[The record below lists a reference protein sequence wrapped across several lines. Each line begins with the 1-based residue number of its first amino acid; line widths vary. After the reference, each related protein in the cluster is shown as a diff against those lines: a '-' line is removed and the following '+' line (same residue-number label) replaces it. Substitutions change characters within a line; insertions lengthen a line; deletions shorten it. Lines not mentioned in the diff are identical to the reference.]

1 LIGVGLLG
9 KSYARL
15 QSVNPGFEAGNL
27 LTMRFSLPPASYAKV
42 EAVKVFYERLVTRLS
57 GVPGVEAVGVA
68 SLLPLSGAIARTE
81 FTIVG
86 RPPATAADTP
96 AAQDR
101 WVSPGYF
108 HLMRIPMLRGREFT
122 DADHDRAS
130 GVVVID
136 EALAQRYWPQGD
148 PLGAHVLLDYGGGEK
163 PRDFEIIGV
172 VGNVK
177 HVGLSEEPTATL
189 YGPLAQIPAG
199 SVTSRAANLSVVAR
213 SARETPA
220 LASNVR
226 RESQSVDP
234 QAPASNVRTMSQF
247 MAAALAGQ
255 RFNLLLM
262 SVFAGAALML
272 AAAGIYGVM
281 AHTVAR
287 RMPEIGLRLALGAQP
302 RDALKLVTRQGM
314 KLALTGVSLGLVGS
328 LALARL
334 LASLL
339 YSVSATDPLTFV
351 IVTLLLLC
359 VAWLACYLP
368 ARRAARVDPI
378 IALRSG

>member
-1 LIGVGLLG
+1 
-9 KSYARL
+9 
-15 QSVNPGFEAGNL
+15 
-27 LTMRFSLPPASYAKV
+27 MRFSLPPASYAKV

-351 IVTLLLLC
+351 IVALLLLC